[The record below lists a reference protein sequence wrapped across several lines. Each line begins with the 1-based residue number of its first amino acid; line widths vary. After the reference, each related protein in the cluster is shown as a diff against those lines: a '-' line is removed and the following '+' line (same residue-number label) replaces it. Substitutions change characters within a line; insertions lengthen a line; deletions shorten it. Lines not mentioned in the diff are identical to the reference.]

1 MIISFWGGRGQRKGY
16 WGHILLKTPKV
27 ALISEYLAADA
38 LCIINIGFFLAKNLS
53 FLILG
58 RCQKHPEAWVW
69 GIFFWG
75 VGPFSEI

>member
-1 MIISFWGGRGQRKGY
+1 M
-16 WGHILLKTPKV
+16 T
-27 ALISEYLAADA
+27 LISEYLAADA